1 MRDERI
7 HGVGAETPT
16 HLLLLPAA
24 AEFGSAC
31 GRLILGYHFVQG
43 VLGTLKSLEH

>member
-16 HLLLLPAA
+16 QLLLLPAA
-24 AEFGSAC
+24 AEFGLDVRSLDSWLSLRP
-31 GRLILGYHFVQG
+31 GRL
-43 VLGTLKSLEH
+43 GTVKSLEH